1 MALSYRQKLTTI
13 SLLFYWPTIFIFA
26 HIPIPQLVRKAG
38 VSDKSLHFLA
48 YLILV
53 FLLWFAI
60 SPHNK
65 ANWRKATVW
74 WILLVTV
81 WYGVFD
87 EMLQYFQAG
96 RTADVM
102 DFFANLAGVVTGLI
116 LFTFLAFWPA
126 LLVVTG
132 ITIFTV
138 TNLTRANLADLLPV
152 TNVAFYLLAYTLF
165 TMLWIHN
172 IHLFLPLKPPQ
183 PKWLIVASTLP
194 ISLLSSAKLFSII
207 SGKVFRLQDVIISTI
222 GILIV
227 IATIFLTAL
236 FRQRSAQ
243 KSSSSNS

>member
-1 MALSYRQKLTTI
+1 M
-13 SLLFYWPTIFIFA
+13 
-26 HIPIPQLVRKAG
+26 
-38 VSDKSLHFLA
+38 D
-48 YLILV
+48 
-53 FLLWFAI
+53 
-60 SPHNK
+60 K

-87 EMLQYFQAG
+87 ELLQYFQAG

-116 LFTFLAFWPA
+116 LSTCLAFWPA

-152 TNVAFYLLAYTLF
+152 TNVAFYLFAYGLF
-165 TMLWIHN
+165 TILWIQN

-183 PKWLIVASTLP
+183 LKWLIVASTLP
-194 ISLLSSAKLFSII
+194 TCQPLSAS
-207 SGKVFRLQDVIISTI
+207 
-222 GILIV
+222 
-227 IATIFLTAL
+227 IFLTLSSKDRLEMAL
-236 FRQRSAQ
+236 YCGSPGGKCWPISPSAAAPRRA
-243 KSSSSNS
+243 SIMA